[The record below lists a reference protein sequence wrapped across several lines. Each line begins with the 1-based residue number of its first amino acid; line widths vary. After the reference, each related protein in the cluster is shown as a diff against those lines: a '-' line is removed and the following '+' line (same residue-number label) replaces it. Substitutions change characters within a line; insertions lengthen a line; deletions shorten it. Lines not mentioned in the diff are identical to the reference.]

1 MSATRTL
8 VVRVATLLALSAAG
22 LSGIV
27 RHEGMVKAVYL
38 DPIGIPTAC
47 VGHTATVTQADVGKQ
62 LSEEVCLRLL
72 SRDTH
77 DAQAAV
83 KRSVTAPITQSQ
95 YDALVS
101 FAFNVG
107 GGALHSSTLVRK
119 LNAGDCWGAG
129 AEFPRWNKARNRILP
144 GLVKRRADERKLFET
159 GCTP

>member
-144 GLVKRRADERKLFET
+144 GLVKRRAYERNLFET